1 MIKQVNAHV
10 QSKYTIQGPPMQ
22 TLPKS
27 KDLSKLQG
35 KYLAMITKLQSEFS
49 LNDKSGVA
57 DYHQAW
63 WTNFV
68 NKNAKGLDAQQKI
81 GLVKRWAFGDK
92 SFRIADIKDPKIQK
106 WADSTDKNDQAKIS
120 KQNLMRFEEIF
131 LGVGADVLSFMD
143 SVLTANPKQATK
155 QMLARLES
163 TIADVKASGDPK
175 KIAKL
180 KLELSRMQAL
190 GGFDKIV
197 PNEGLVFV
205 YGGNTYKLTGAFAP
219 LNQILGIFFAK

>member
-1 MIKQVNAHV
+1 
-10 QSKYTIQGPPMQ
+10 
-22 TLPKS
+22 
-27 KDLSKLQG
+27 
-35 KYLAMITKLQSEFS
+35 MITKLQSEFA